1 MSTAVYLDQIRQLVE
16 LQKVDD
22 AIFAVRQELE
32 SAPRQLDE
40 LQAKFD
46 ASNAQ
51 RERIVEKLTHLQEQQ
66 KRLAM
71 EIDDDSARIR
81 KSKNK
86 LMQVENTREYHAMM
100 REMDS
105 MEKINRSREEE
116 KMTLMEEVQRQNE
129 ALAELDLTH
138 GALQA
143 ELEVRRDGLEEK
155 IQMAQ
160 AKLAELEEKRQHA
173 AGVIP
178 QPVFVRYEF
187 IRKRLEH
194 PVIVGVREGICSGC
208 HIAIPPQSFIEL
220 QRPADPELPQLPA
233 PDLLE
238 RALPGYGTAGRSGQ
252 TQDSGGLKINRQEPD
267 RSPLRASARRGKSG
281 LHRAGRW
288 ITSRK
293 GDLRTAPQKANRPA
307 GPVPAG

>member
-16 LQKVDD
+16 LQQVDD

-129 ALAELDLTH
+129 AL
-138 GALQA
+138 QA

-220 QRPADPELPQLPA
+220 QRGQQILSCPNCQRLIFWNEHFPDMELQAAPAKPKTLVD
-233 PDLLE
+233 
-238 RALPGYGTAGRSGQ
+238 
-252 TQDSGGLKINRQEPD
+252 
-267 RSPLRASARRGKSG
+267 
-281 LHRAGRW
+281 
-288 ITSRK
+288 
-293 GDLRTAPQKANRPA
+293 
-307 GPVPAG
+307 

>member
-71 EIDDDSARIR
+71 EIDDDSARIK

-155 IQMAQ
+155 IQLAQ

-194 PVIVGVREGICSGC
+194 PVIVGVREGICSG
-208 HIAIPPQSFIEL
+208 HPAAVL
-220 QRPADPELPQLPA
+220 HRTAARPADPELPQLPA

-267 RSPLRASARRGKSG
+267 RSPLRALARRGKSG

>member
-71 EIDDDSARIR
+71 EIDDDSARIK

-143 ELEVRRDGLEEK
+143 ELE
-155 IQMAQ
+155 
-160 AKLAELEEKRQHA
+160 EKRQHA

-220 QRPADPELPQLPA
+220 QRGQQILSCPNCQRLIFWNEHFPDMELQAAPAKPKTLVD
-233 PDLLE
+233 
-238 RALPGYGTAGRSGQ
+238 
-252 TQDSGGLKINRQEPD
+252 
-267 RSPLRASARRGKSG
+267 
-281 LHRAGRW
+281 
-288 ITSRK
+288 
-293 GDLRTAPQKANRPA
+293 
-307 GPVPAG
+307 

>member
-1 MSTAVYLDQIRQLVE
+1 MSTAVYLDQI
-16 LQKVDD
+16 
-22 AIFAVRQELE
+22 AVRQELE

-220 QRPADPELPQLPA
+220 QRGQQILSCPNCQRLIFWNEHFPDMELQAAPAKPKTLVD
-233 PDLLE
+233 
-238 RALPGYGTAGRSGQ
+238 
-252 TQDSGGLKINRQEPD
+252 
-267 RSPLRASARRGKSG
+267 
-281 LHRAGRW
+281 
-288 ITSRK
+288 
-293 GDLRTAPQKANRPA
+293 
-307 GPVPAG
+307 